1 LLDNARRNR
10 LGSLPRHDK
19 DPDAERAIDR
29 SPAISSQVEHNKHIC
44 REDGAADG
52 AQFASVPD
60 GFRHNR
66 KKNTETLLN
75 EMELRPRFLSR
86 ERTHDMPS
94 LRAGQDQSVATTFP
108 RLNW

>member
-1 LLDNARRNR
+1 
-10 LGSLPRHDK
+10 
-19 DPDAERAIDR
+19 
-29 SPAISSQVEHNKHIC
+29 
-44 REDGAADG
+44 
-52 AQFASVPD
+52 
-60 GFRHNR
+60 
-66 KKNTETLLN
+66 LLN